1 MSGNDSSRPNSCIL
15 KGRDLITAGIFTAL
29 YFAVNFVRM
38 LLSGLHP
45 HLWVFD
51 AVTRCEAP
59 SHWRASTPSATPH
72 RLS

>member
-45 HLWVFD
+45 HLWVFMLGG
-51 AVTRCEAP
+51 EGLPIP
-59 SHWRASTPSATPH
+59 S
-72 RLS
+72 